1 MEVLEGTD
9 GHYSKINSH
18 NFKTSPVVCQET
30 FFRKCEACI
39 EGGWQ
44 RFPVV
49 VSTSDTLGSVTNG
62 LALLA
67 LVHLMNNKVILSFIQ
82 NTTRL
87 C

>member
-1 MEVLEGTD
+1 VPRN
-9 GHYSKINSH
+9 I
-18 NFKTSPVVCQET
+18 
-30 FFRKCEACI
+30 FRKYEACT

-49 VSTSDTLGSVTNG
+49 VSASDTLGSVTNG

-67 LVHLMNNKVILSFIQ
+67 LVHSIDIKVILSFIQ
-82 NTTRL
+82 NTMRL